1 MLSPRQT
8 LILSFALVVVS
19 LLSTTLSLFAYS
31 YPTWTLVTG
40 STTRME
46 PVLTRPTAEPLNFRY
61 TLPTPDL
68 TERVPSSLPNAKEAA
83 GTDRQT
89 RSAVSQTRRLID
101 ARSISAAGEP
111 SMRGL

>member
-8 LILSFALVVVS
+8 LILSFVFVVVS
-19 LLSTTLSLFAYS
+19 LLSTTTSQFENS
-31 YPTWTLVTG
+31 NPTPSLVTG
-40 STTRME
+40 STTRIE
-46 PVLTRPTAEPLNFRY
+46 PVLTRPTAEPLKFRY

-68 TERVPSSLPNAKEAA
+68 TERVPSSLPNAKAAA
-83 GTDRQT
+83 GTARQT